1 MPKHVPK
8 HWNQCFPIL
17 EPRIPS
23 FRNLAA
29 PTHWNRSFPI
39 LEPRVQNSRNL
50 RILNIRTDA
59 SQSWNRG
66 FPILDSRNW
75 RFQNIGTDASQSW
88 YHGFPILGTRGS
100 QKLEPMLPEHWF
112 RVRGTDGSKRW
123 NPCFPIFEP
132 EELLVPKGSN
142 QCFPI
147 LDPVLGTG
155 SSHWFQVLG
164 TTVFQTFEP
173 MPSNLGT
180 VCLQFQELLVP
191 KIGINASDARN
202 CKFPVLGISD
212 SETLERML

>member
-180 VCLQFQELLVP
+180 VCLQF

-202 CKFPVLGISD
+202 WEFPV
-212 SETLERML
+212 